1 MKRFILLS
9 SLAILTAC
17 SGGNFSSPQPT
28 QDPEDTGSFLT
39 GRSTSGISLSDLTN
53 NLGGGAGLPVNALL
67 WRAALDVTSILPID
81 DVDAFSGSIVTE
93 WYSLPNKPNERIKL
107 AIFVLDRELR
117 SDGIR
122 VVVYVQ
128 EQNGSSWQDAGIDQS
143 LSKKLE
149 ELILTRA
156 REIRAATALQTSE

>member
-9 SLAILTAC
+9 SLAFLIAC
-17 SGGNFSSPQPT
+17 SGSNVTPPQPE
-28 QDPEDTGSFLT
+28 QDSEDTGSFFT
-39 GRSTSGISLSDLTN
+39 GRSTAGISLSDLT
-53 NLGGGAGLPVNALL
+53 GSATGGAGLPVNALL
-67 WRAALDVTSILPID
+67 WRAALDVTSVLPID

-93 WYSLPNKPNERIKL
+93 WYSLPSKPDERIKL

-128 EQNGSSWQDAGIDQS
+128 ERNGDNWQDAGIDQG
-143 LSKKLE
+143 LSQKLE

-156 REIRAATALQTSE
+156 REIRAATALQSSE

>member
-9 SLAILTAC
+9 SLAFLVAC
-17 SGGNFSSPQPT
+17 SGSNVTAPQPER
-28 QDPEDTGSFLT
+28 DPEDTGSFFT
-39 GRSTSGISLSDLTN
+39 GRSTAGISLSDLTSDS
-53 NLGGGAGLPVNALL
+53 GGGAGLPVNALL
-67 WRAALDVTSILPID
+67 WRAALDVTSVLPID
-81 DVDAFSGSIVTE
+81 DVDAFSGSFVTE
-93 WYSLPNKPNERIKL
+93 WYSLPSKPDERIKL

-128 EQNGSSWQDAGIDQS
+128 ERNGDNWQDAGIDQG
-143 LSKKLE
+143 LSQKLE

-156 REIRAATALQTSE
+156 REIRAATALQSSE

>member
-1 MKRFILLS
+1 MKRFILLC

-17 SGGNFSSPQPT
+17 SGGGSSPSQTAQNP
-28 QDPEDTGSFLT
+28 DDTGSFIT
-39 GRSTSGISLSDLTN
+39 GRSTSGISLTDIVSN
-53 NLGGGAGLPVNALL
+53 SGGGAGLPVNALL

-93 WYSLPNKPNERIKL
+93 WYSLPNKPDERIKL

-122 VVVYVQ
+122 VVVYAQ
-128 EQNGSSWQDAGIDQS
+128 ERDGTGWQDAGIDEG
-143 LSKKLE
+143 LGIKLE

-156 REIRAATALQTSE
+156 REIRASTALQSSE